1 MKNMKKFLPIT
12 FLTLFVLAACTAPVA
27 DGPIGQSEVVQQPGQ
42 AQEDPTTLQEGPG
55 PGDPFASRY
64 GSGLKCD
71 LLKTEQSRQ
80 NCEYQINDMIGSML
94 ESEIMSSF
102 DLSRCK
108 ELQGEAGNNCTTY
121 LTEIGVKGP
130 VSAEEMAMFQEAVQG
145 TYPEPG
151 ENGDFSPFPE
161 YDPKKCATLKTEGFK
176 EYCEKQIA
184 QQMDQIKFDEIISSG
199 DVKRC
204 DEFKDENSK
213 NNCKMMF
220 GVEIPQE
227 ETPAQETVVEPAETP
242 PGAEV
247 VAEPVDLAGA
257 APETE
262 GVLEQTAT
270 VVITEAPAEPE
281 EAPET
286 E

>member
-1 MKNMKKFLPIT
+1 
-12 FLTLFVLAACTAPVA
+12 
-27 DGPIGQSEVVQQPGQ
+27 VVQQPGQ
-42 AQEDPTTLQEGPG
+42 AQEEAVTQPEGPG
-55 PGDPFASRY
+55 LGDPFASRY
-64 GSGLKCD
+64 GTGLKCD
-71 LLKTEQSRQ
+71 LLKTEESRK

-102 DLSRCK
+102 DISRCK
-108 ELQGEAGNNCTTY
+108 ELQGEASVNCTSY
-121 LTEIGVKGP
+121 LTETGVKGP
-130 VSAEEMAMFQEAVQG
+130 VSAEEMAMFNEAVQG
-145 TYPEPG
+145 TYPEPT
-151 ENGDFSPFPE
+151 ENGEFSPFPE
-161 YDPKKCATLKTEGFK
+161 YDSKKCATLKTEGFK

-184 QQMDQIKFDEIISSG
+184 QQVEQIKFDEIISSG

-227 ETPAQETVVEPAETP
+227 EIPAPETVAEPAETP

-247 VAEPVDLAGA
+247 VAEPAELAGA

-262 GVLEQTAT
+262 GTIQQEAV
-270 VVITEAPAEPE
+270 VVITEAE
-281 EAPET
+281 
-286 E
+286 